1 MIRLYTSYS
10 LSVGKTVCLT
20 EDQVHY
26 VYHVMRRSIGDEF
39 LLFNGQDGEWL
50 GQAEILTKKQGV
62 IKLIRQTRPQGQTEG
77 VVLAMALIKKDNFDL
92 VLQKATE
99 LGVRKIIPLITERTV
114 VSKLNLERAKHIVI
128 EAAEQC
134 ERLDV
139 PEITEPMP
147 LKTFLTLDE
156 GQKVYL
162 SERGQLKGKID
173 KTQPVCF
180 IVGPEGGWSPAE
192 IQAFERVEGMIALNL
207 GRLILRAETAAI
219 SILSAYRF
227 DIFS

>member
-1 MIRLYTSYS
+1 MIRLYTDYP
-10 LSVGKTVCLT
+10 LSAGKTVCLT

-162 SERGQLKGKID
+162 SERGQSKGKID
-173 KTQPVCF
+173 KTRPVCF
-180 IVGPEGGWSPAE
+180 VVGPEGGWSPAE

>member
-1 MIRLYTSYS
+1 
-10 LSVGKTVCLT
+10 
-20 EDQVHY
+20 
-26 VYHVMRRSIGDEF
+26 
-39 LLFNGQDGEWL
+39 
-50 GQAEILTKKQGV
+50 
-62 IKLIRQTRPQGQTEG
+62 
-77 VVLAMALIKKDNFDL
+77 
-92 VLQKATE
+92 
-99 LGVRKIIPLITERTV
+99 TV

>member
-1 MIRLYTSYS
+1 MIRLYTGYS
-10 LSVGKTVCLT
+10 LSAGKTVCLT

-162 SERGQLKGKID
+162 SERGQSKGKID
-173 KTQPVCF
+173 KIRPVCF
-180 IVGPEGGWSPAE
+180 VVGPEGGWSPAE
-192 IQAFERVEGMIALNL
+192 IQAFERVEGMMALNL